1 MSAMILA
8 ADGGFTPPGP
18 SVFNLPPYF
27 AGITKPMTL
36 LVLAA
41 VVVAVY
47 FVLAARRA
55 AVVPGRLQYSGEMA
69 YGFVRNSIARDVI
82 GSHDFMKFVPYLVT
96 LFFFILV
103 NNIFGIFPF
112 IQFPTF
118 SHVGFVYPLAIL
130 SWVIY
135 NVVGINKKGF
145 VGYLKH
151 QTVPSGVSLPMLFLL
166 VPLEFISNIL
176 VRPITLSLRLF
187 ANMFAGHLV
196 LILFA
201 TGGEYLLFHSS
212 VLFFKPIGVISM
224 VLDIALFFLEL
235 LVQVLQAYIFTLL
248 TANYISGALAE
259 EH

>member
-18 SVFNLPPYF
+18 GVFDLPPYV
-27 AGITKPMTL
+27 AGVTKPMTL

-41 VVVAVY
+41 VIVGVF
-47 FVLAARRA
+47 FVMSARRA
-55 AVVPGRLQYSGEMA
+55 AMVPDRMQYGGEMA

-82 GSHDFMKFVPYLVT
+82 GSHDFMRFVPYLVT

-103 NNIFGIFPF
+103 NNVFGIFPF
-112 IQFPTF
+112 LQFPTF
-118 SHVGFVYPLAIL
+118 SHIGFVYPLALI
-130 SWVIY
+130 SWVVY
-135 NVVGINKKGF
+135 NVVGIKKKGF
-145 VGYLKH
+145 AGYLKH
-151 QTVPSGVSLPMLFLL
+151 QTVPSGVSPVMLILL
-166 VPLEFISNIL
+166 VPLEFISNII

-201 TGGEYLLFHSS
+201 IGGEYLLLHSD
-212 VLFFKPIGVISM
+212 VLFFKPVGVVSLL
-224 VLDIALFFLEL
+224 LDIVLFFLEL